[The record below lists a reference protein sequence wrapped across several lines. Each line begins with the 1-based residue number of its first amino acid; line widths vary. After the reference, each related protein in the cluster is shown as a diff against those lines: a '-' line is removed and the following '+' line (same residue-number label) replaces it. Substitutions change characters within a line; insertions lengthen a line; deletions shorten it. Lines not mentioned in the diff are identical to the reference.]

1 MTDCSYQLP
10 TPPAPSLVIT
20 RNFGNSSDSQQTY
33 VPSRFLR
40 GLIPDCLLKEFI
52 FWQNQDDTL
61 VGYQKPE
68 IQAKTQTAYP
78 YLKFYF

>member
-1 MTDCSYQLP
+1 MP

-20 RNFGNSSDSQQTY
+20 RNFGNASDCLQTY

-40 GLIPDCLLKEFI
+40 GLIPDCLLYDYT
-52 FWQNQDDTL
+52 FWQNTDDSL

-68 IQAKTQTAYP
+68 IQARTQTAY
-78 YLKFYF
+78 LKNLVETILFD